1 MKNKKAKHLQAL
13 TESSLMI
20 SLSVI
25 LSFLKLISM
34 PYGGAVTLASLLP
47 IAIISY
53 RHGMGHGVFAAT
65 VYGLIQQI
73 LDLSLL
79 SYATSWKSV
88 VAIVVLDYI
97 LAFSIAGIAGIFRRS
112 PQNQTLALTLG
123 CFLISLCRYACHVIS
138 GATVWAGL
146 SIPTEAALS
155 FSFAYNATYMI
166 PETIV
171 LLVTTVYIASNINFK
186 TPHPTRLQNQA
197 MPVKQQWISP
207 AAGLITLIAV
217 ITDTV
222 IIFRNIQDENGNF
235 VIESLLHVNWT
246 LVIAITA
253 TALLIVCALLTIGKV
268 LSEQSKS

>member
-1 MKNKKAKHLQAL
+1 MQNKRAKHLQAL
-13 TESSLMI
+13 TESALLI
-20 SLSVI
+20 ALSTV

-34 PYGGAVTLASLLP
+34 PYGGSVTLASLLP

-53 RHGMGHGVFAAT
+53 RHGMKHGIFAAT
-65 VYGLIQQI
+65 VYAVIQQI

-79 SYATSWKSV
+79 SYATSWQSV
-88 VAIVVLDYI
+88 VAIIVLDYL
-97 LAFSIAGIAGIFRRS
+97 LAFAVAGIAGIFRR
-112 PQNQTLALTLG
+112 PIKNQALALTLG
-123 CFLISLCRYACHVIS
+123 CFLVSLCRYACHVIS

-171 LLVTTVYIASNINFK
+171 LLATTVYIASTVNFK
-186 TPHPTRLQNQA
+186 AQRPTRLQNRA
-197 MPVKQQWISP
+197 LPAKHGWISP
-207 AAGLITLIAV
+207 TAGLIGLIAV
-217 ITDTV
+217 IADTV
-222 IIFRNIQDENGNF
+222 IIFQNIQDENGNF

-253 TALLIVCALLTIGKV
+253 VAVLLICALLAIGKV
-268 LSEQSKS
+268 LSDESKQ

>member
-1 MKNKKAKHLQAL
+1 MKNKRNKNLQAL
-13 TESSLMI
+13 TESALLI
-20 SLSVI
+20 SLAVI

-34 PYGGAVTLASLLP
+34 PYGGSVTLASLLP

-53 RHGMGHGVFAAT
+53 RHGIKNGVFSAT
-65 VYGLIQQI
+65 VYAAIQQI

-88 VAIVVLDYI
+88 IAIIVLDYL
-97 LAFSIAGIAGIFRRS
+97 LAFAVAGIAGIFRR
-112 PQNQTLALTLG
+112 PIQNQTLALTLG
-123 CFLISLCRYACHVIS
+123 CFLVSLCRYACHVIS

-171 LLVTTVYIASNINFK
+171 LLVTTIYIASNINFK
-186 TPHPTRLQNQA
+186 THHPTRLQSRIA
-197 MPVKQQWISP
+197 SVKCRWISP
-207 AAGLITLIAV
+207 TAGLIALIA
-217 ITDTV
+217 IIADTV
-222 IIFRNIQDENGNF
+222 IVFRNVQDENGNF
-235 VIESLLHVNWT
+235 VIESLLHANWT

-253 TALLIVCALLTIGKV
+253 VATLVVGALLAVGKV
-268 LSEQSKS
+268 LSEHSKQ

>member
-1 MKNKKAKHLQAL
+1 MQNKRVKNLQAL
-13 TESSLMI
+13 TESALLI
-20 SLSVI
+20 SLSVV

-53 RHGMGHGVFAAT
+53 RHGTGRGIFAAT
-65 VYGLIQQI
+65 VYAVIQQI

-79 SYATSWKSV
+79 FYATSWQSV
-88 VAIVVLDYI
+88 VAIMVLDYL
-97 LAFSIAGIAGIFRRS
+97 LAFSVSGIAGIFRR
-112 PQNQTLALTLG
+112 PIQNQTLALTAG
-123 CFLISLCRYACHVIS
+123 CFLVSLCRYACHVIS

-171 LLVTTVYIASNINFK
+171 LLATTIYIASNINFK
-186 TPHPTRLQNQA
+186 SHRPTRLQNRTTNL
-197 MPVKQQWISP
+197 KHGWISP
-207 AAGLITLIAV
+207 TAGLIGLIAV
-217 ITDTV
+217 IADTV
-222 IIFRNIQDENGNF
+222 IIFQNIQDENGNF

-253 TALLIVCALLTIGKV
+253 VAILLVCALLAIGKV
-268 LSEQSKS
+268 LSEQSKQ

>member
-1 MKNKKAKHLQAL
+1 MKNKRNKNLQAL
-13 TESSLMI
+13 TESALMI
-20 SLSVI
+20 SIAVI

-34 PYGGAVTLASLLP
+34 PYGGSVTLASLLP

-53 RHGMGHGVFAAT
+53 RHGMGHGIFSAT
-65 VYGLIQQI
+65 VYGVIQQI

-79 SYATSWKSV
+79 FYATSWQSV
-88 VAIVVLDYI
+88 IAIVVLDYI
-97 LAFSIAGIAGIFRRS
+97 LAFSVAGIAGIFRR
-112 PQNQTLALTLG
+112 PIQNQTLALTLG

-171 LLVTTVYIASNINFK
+171 LLVTTIYIASNIDFK
-186 TPHPTRLQNQA
+186 THHPTRLQNHA
-197 MPVKQQWISP
+197 MPIKHRWISP
-207 AAGLITLIAV
+207 VAGLIALIAV
-217 ITDTV
+217 IADTV
-222 IIFRNIQDENGNF
+222 IVFRNIQDENGNF
-235 VIESLLHVNWT
+235 VIESLLHANWT

-253 TALLIVCALLTIGKV
+253 IAVLIVCALLAIGKV
-268 LSEQSKS
+268 LSEQSKT